1 MSAYQEKGNGGGA
14 SSFYGV
20 AIWTLCTLYN
30 MHKRQAVSIM
40 LTLALGK
47 HLHRQCAN
55 ANQEPINRIGVII
68 ALNSFCAGFDLY
80 FLLSV
85 LCYIYMKWFLN
96 SSFILYLSIQSSLY
110 NLPHLLIHTSTFS
123 VLSI

>member
-20 AIWTLCTLYN
+20 EIWTLCTLYN
-30 MHKRQAVSIM
+30 MHKRQAASIM

-85 LCYIYMKWFLN
+85 LCFIYIYEM
-96 SSFILYLSIQSSLY
+96 
-110 NLPHLLIHTSTFS
+110 
-123 VLSI
+123 VLK